1 MLDGSTPLVVDNKVV
16 ELVLCCVIRGPPDQ
30 LMNVLVWED
39 CSTND
44 TVVVLIKDNKALN
57 VIVDLTAAMFS
68 YSSVTVLLSWP
79 Q

>member
-57 VIVDLTAAMFS
+57 VIVDLTAAMFP
-68 YSSVTVLLSWP
+68 YSSVTGLFSWP

>member
-30 LMNVLVWED
+30 LMNVLEWED

-57 VIVDLTAAMFS
+57 VIVDLTAAMFP